1 MPNLRSQRIDDTG
14 LSLVGSDGRSI
25 TLTRAEVLAHF
36 QGLGGSAA
44 SRRTATIQWAKD
56 QIEAALGAEQVPA
69 SVMDFTWQDVKGI
82 DRFAFGS

>member
-14 LSLVGSDGRSI
+14 LELVASDGRSI

-36 QGLGGSAA
+36 AA
-44 SRRTATIQWAKD
+44 ETGNANARRAATIQWVKD
-56 QIEAALGAEQVPA
+56 TIAAALGPEQVPQA
-69 SVMDFTWQDVKGI
+69 MMDFTWQDVKGI